1 MKLLC
6 LIALLLIS
14 QNARVLVKS
23 DASVD
28 DVTDDYRHEITELKK
43 QNQEMKVMLEELA
56 KKVERQEETISQQQ
70 QTLLK
75 TTEELVSVKSELT
88 KKRDDVT
95 SSSVISDTGKSTLC
109 WTSCKQILVLISQKY
124 SRPFIILLRIKGVGV

>member
-43 QNQEMKVMLEELA
+43 QNQEMKVILEELA
-56 KKVERQEETISQQQ
+56 KKVEIQEETISQQE

-95 SSSVISDTGKSTLC
+95 SSGVISDTGKMN
-109 WTSCKQILVLISQKY
+109 VLDLLQANVGIDFTKLLKV
-124 SRPFIILLRIKGVGV
+124 IILLWIKGVGV